1 METLKKIYE
10 ENKNIIHLS
19 LPTIKKYIENGV
31 IKGCKIVNITKRKQY
46 YITDKDL
53 FLSSFKEA

>member
-1 METLKKIYE
+1 METLKKTYE

-31 IKGCKIVNITKRKQY
+31 IKGCKIVDITKRKQY
-46 YITDKDL
+46 YVMDKDL
-53 FLSSFKEA
+53 FLASFK